1 MKKGFSIFIFVA
13 MSLSLFSCGGSGG
26 RNPLFDTLPTY
37 VTTDVDSISFG
48 EDKDVVSFFIQNKS
62 REQLDWW
69 VISSCTWLPQESI
82 LPESSGSLS
91 QYSQKE
97 IFLELDRSALKPG
110 ENETMLRIYSGGG
123 CEIVKV
129 TAFKTTGVTGERIP
143 ALTTLPPSD
152 INVYSAILKGII
164 NDAGNPE
171 YSERGFV
178 VSLENNFPSIGDSN
192 VDCYQVE
199 KNNEP
204 SFSCYVIT
212 EAMTTY
218 YVRAYAVNDLG
229 IAYGNV
235 VSFYTSYGLPTVVMT
250 FAVSDI
256 MPSEATFNGTI
267 VEEGAPPYSERG
279 FCYATHQQPEI
290 TDNRVAV
297 GGTGT
302 GNFSARVQ
310 GLIPGETYY
319 VCAYAIQNGEV
330 IYGKDAP
337 FFTEY
342 ERALV
347 STLPVYSS
355 DIGTTSARLGG
366 YVVSVGNPPYTE
378 RGFCYAK
385 SPVSEPTITDYA
397 ISVGGTGTGG
407 FEGFVED
414 LEEQSTYY
422 VRAYVVQEGKI
433 SYGNSVMFMTK

>member
-199 KNNEP
+199 K
-204 SFSCYVIT
+204 
-212 EAMTTY
+212 
-218 YVRAYAVNDLG
+218 
-229 IAYGNV
+229 
-235 VSFYTSYGLPTVVMT
+235 
-250 FAVSDI
+250 I
-256 MPSEATFNGTI
+256 MN
-267 VEEGAPPYSERG
+267 
-279 FCYATHQQPEI
+279 
-290 TDNRVAV
+290 
-297 GGTGT
+297 
-302 GNFSARVQ
+302 
-310 GLIPGETYY
+310 L
-319 VCAYAIQNGEV
+319 
-330 IYGKDAP
+330 
-337 FFTEY
+337 
-342 ERALV
+342 L
-347 STLPVYSS
+347 
-355 DIGTTSARLGG
+355 
-366 YVVSVGNPPYTE
+366 
-378 RGFCYAK
+378 
-385 SPVSEPTITDYA
+385 SPVM
-397 ISVGGTGTGG
+397 
-407 FEGFVED
+407 
-414 LEEQSTYY
+414 LLQ
-422 VRAYVVQEGKI
+422 KL
-433 SYGNSVMFMTK
+433 